1 MGLLPI
7 ETLPT
12 LMKVVGVRFDTEHKR
27 FLFPLSKHDNLQVAL
42 AAIRVIV
49 EPLPRTVIAAAQL
62 SHRRDNPSRVVDID
76 CNDEEIDIKRAIEEK
91 AAATTKILQ
100 EKIKERLLSNLAPFQ
115 REGVLFVINNNGR
128 ALIADE
134 MGLGNSP
141 V

>member
-1 MGLLPI
+1 VGLLPN

-12 LMKVVGVRFDTEHKR
+12 LMRVNGVRFDTEQKR
-27 FLFPLSKHDNLQVAL
+27 FLFPLSEHDNLQVAM

-76 CNDEEIDIKRAIEEK
+76 CNDDEIDIQKAIEEK

-100 EKIKERLLSNLAPFQ
+100 GKMKDRLLGNLAPFQ

-128 ALIADE
+128 SLIADE
-134 MGLGNSP
+134 MGLGK
-141 V
+141 